1 MTTGEAVSS
10 SSSICIFFLAPR
22 LKDVTKLKESAQDV
36 TANSSFPRYVEVPRK
51 QQIVRDSGVAR
62 YNEGVLLNNLY
73 TGGNRKNLRLVM
85 KKEYNLRVFI
95 STYWAVAI
103 YRIFTNLISE
113 VK

>member
-1 MTTGEAVSS
+1 M
-10 SSSICIFFLAPR
+10 
-22 LKDVTKLKESAQDV
+22 
-36 TANSSFPRYVEVPRK
+36 
-51 QQIVRDSGVAR
+51 AR

-113 VK
+113 VE